1 MKPIYPAFLPAA
13 SLVNPMMLWADLAM
27 KTTEMLISSGQ
38 VIGTRVDRMARAGAT
53 PSARDRKE
61 FALMGSEKVRAA
73 TESGLAM
80 AARMQSM
87 NGNLWLRAWQQWFG
101 AATAMMSLASS
112 KTMGQAVERQAAVYR
127 SMARSA
133 GTASQLS
140 NATARLAHSGLSPVH
155 RAATANARRL
165 RAKR

>member
-1 MKPIYPAFLPAA
+1 MKSAFPVIPAA
-13 SLVNPMMLWADLAM
+13 SFLNPALLWADLAM

-38 VIGTRVDRMARAGAT
+38 VIGTRVDQMARAGAT

-73 TESGLAM
+73 TESGLAI
-80 AARMQSM
+80 AARLQSM
-87 NGNLWLRAWQQWFG
+87 NGNLWLRAWQQWF
-101 AATAMMSLASS
+101 ASATAMMSLASS
-112 KTMGQAVERQAAVYR
+112 KTMGQAVDRQAAVYR

-140 NATARLAHSGLSPVH
+140 NATARLAHSGLAPVH

-165 RAKR
+165 RGQR

>member
-1 MKPIYPAFLPAA
+1 
-13 SLVNPMMLWADLAM
+13 
-27 KTTEMLISSGQ
+27 
-38 VIGTRVDRMARAGAT
+38 
-53 PSARDRKE
+53 
-61 FALMGSEKVRAA
+61 MGSEKVRAA

-127 SMARSA
+127 SMTRSA

-165 RAKR
+165 RRKR

>member
-1 MKPIYPAFLPAA
+1 MKSAFSFFPAA
-13 SLVNPMMLWADLAM
+13 SFFNPAMLWADFAM
-27 KTTEMLISSGQ
+27 KSTEMLISSGQ
-38 VIGTRVDRMARAGAT
+38 VIGSRVDQMARAGAT
-53 PSARDRKE
+53 PSASDRKE

-80 AARMQSM
+80 ATRLQSM
-87 NGNLWLRAWQQWFG
+87 NGNLWLRAWQQWFAG
-101 AATAMMSLASS
+101 GNALMSLASS
-112 KTMGQAVERQAAVYR
+112 KTLGQAVERQGAVYR
-127 SMARSA
+127 NLARSA

-140 NATARLAHSGLSPVH
+140 NATARLAHSGLAPVH

>member
-1 MKPIYPAFLPAA
+1 MKPALPFFPAA
-13 SLVNPMMLWADLAM
+13 ALFNPALLWADFAM

-38 VIGTRVDRMARAGAT
+38 VIGARVDQMARAGAT
-53 PSARDRKE
+53 PNARDRKE
-61 FALMGSEKVRAA
+61 FARMGSEKVRAA
-73 TESGLAM
+73 TESSLAM
-80 AARMQSM
+80 AARLQSM

-101 AATAMMSLASS
+101 GATALMSLGAS
-112 KTMGQAVERQAAVYR
+112 KTWGQAVQRQGAVYR

-133 GTASQLS
+133 DTASQLS
-140 NATARLAHSGLSPVH
+140 NATARLAHSGLAPVH